1 MRALYG
7 AGHAQARYVEISPF
21 SASGMNSG
29 AGSIKPRAEPDE
41 ILQHGV
47 FSILCRSGL
56 SGDMCSDCKPSVLLK
71 TRTLLAGNA
80 RFFFSLK
87 ALSMDATG
95 SIPFPKS
102 LCDRDTVS
110 KRTLWGH
117 VQ

>member
-21 SASGMNSG
+21 STSGMNSG

-56 SGDMCSDCKPSVLLK
+56 SGDMCSDCKTLVLLK
-71 TRTLLAGNA
+71 TRTLLAGNV
-80 RFFFSLK
+80 RVLFSFK
-87 ALSMDATG
+87 APFGMDAKGSAPSTG
-95 SIPFPKS
+95 AEPPRSPCVTP
-102 LCDRDTVS
+102 
-110 KRTLWGH
+110 
-117 VQ
+117 